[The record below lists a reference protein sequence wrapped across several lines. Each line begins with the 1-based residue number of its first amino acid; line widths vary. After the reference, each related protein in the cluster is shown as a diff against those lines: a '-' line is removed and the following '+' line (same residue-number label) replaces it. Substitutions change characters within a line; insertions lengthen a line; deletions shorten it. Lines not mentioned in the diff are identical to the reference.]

1 MTSAQLTLTLSPNA
15 GNSNAKQWQL
25 SHLYMQAHHPFRQLL
40 AHFETF
46 WDISSN
52 FGKFWA
58 NLSNFE
64 QFWAVFSG
72 QLGQFRAILNIFV
85 GQVWVMSSNSEQFM
99 EARYGSVDLGQYTCS
114 IIFAYVHIIQYYTY
128 IHTYI
133 YIYIYWLMIR
143 RRKYTRPICPF
154 QGLAASLDLA
164 LSAGSPWKVTQ
175 ELQLGQHLESRNCS
189 LERQRWW
196 LVVT

>member
-1 MTSAQLTLTLSPNA
+1 
-15 GNSNAKQWQL
+15 
-25 SHLYMQAHHPFRQLL
+25 MQAHHPFRQLL

-46 WDISSN
+46 WDTSSK
-52 FGKFWA
+52 FEKFWA

-64 QFWAVFSG
+64 QFWAILSSFE
-72 QLGQFRAILNIFV
+72 QFFRASLGNF
-85 GQVWVMSSNSEQFM
+85 EQFWIFM
-99 EARYGSVDLGQYTCS
+99 SGKFGSCRAIRNNLWKHDMALLTLDN
-114 IIFAYVHIIQYYTY
+114 IHIRIYAYYT
-128 IHTYI
+128 ILYI

-189 LERQRWW
+189 LERQRWS